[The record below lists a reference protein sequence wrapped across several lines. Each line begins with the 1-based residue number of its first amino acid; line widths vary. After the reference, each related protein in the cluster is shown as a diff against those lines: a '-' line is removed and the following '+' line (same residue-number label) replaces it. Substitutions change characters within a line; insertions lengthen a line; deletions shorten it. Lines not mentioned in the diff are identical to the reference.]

1 MRVLGIDPSL
11 TNLGYVVLENNN
23 VIEKGRFQTS
33 PEDGLNIQRYL
44 IQANRVSEI
53 ITKYNIK
60 HISSE
65 SPIFQDFN
73 TEVLYGLQSFLHL
86 VYWYHSV
93 NVVILSPLQVK
104 SYALPNFKGK
114 IFKSDMVKAARKD
127 MGLPENSRLAND
139 VADAYWISKIGMRWW
154 QFYENLLPEKDLTVK
169 EKQMFLH
176 SHTFTRGKKQ
186 GQTEKKGI
194 VFRKNEIYYIYS
206 ELEKPIFLFKGK

>member
-11 TNLGYVVLENNN
+11 TNLGYVVLEDGK
-23 VIEKGRFQTS
+23 VLEKGRFQTS
-33 PEDGLNIQRYL
+33 PEDGLNVQRYL
-44 IQANRVSEI
+44 IQSNRVSEI
-53 ITKYNIK
+53 IEKYKIK
-60 HISSE
+60 YVSSE

-86 VYWYHSV
+86 VYWVHAV

-127 MGLPENSRLAND
+127 MGLADNSRLAND
-139 VADAYWISKIGMRWW
+139 VADAYWISKIGLRWW
-154 QFYENLLPEKDLTVK
+154 MFYEKLITEKDLTVK
-169 EKQMFLH
+169 ENQMFLH

-194 VFRKNEIYYIYS
+194 VFRKNEIYYIYE
-206 ELEKPIFLFKGK
+206 ELKKPIFLFKGN